1 MTGRCTSWS
10 PPNICRPPGIAHD
23 VADNVVSADVD
34 QSAAPL
40 HTMSPYDSE
49 AVVAVAQFEA
59 ALSLLR
65 GQLDRGEAR
74 IGRQEAELTALRE
87 AVRRDEKAL
96 DRAYAAEAERK
107 GRGGRWR
114 RLRADLAGRRG
125 QGRWRRLRAAW
136 RRE

>member
-107 GRGGRWR
+107 GRGRALASATGRPGGEA
-114 RLRADLAGRRG
+114 RAGALA
-125 QGRWRRLRAAW
+125 AAPGGLAA
-136 RRE
+136 